1 MPHSKLCMLYAVC
14 CALHVRAGHARRA
27 LPALL
32 VHVVDVTIDAPAR
45 YPDLF
50 TYFNVWISFSFLSAI
65 SDGLLPDL
73 IRSDPIRSDPIR

>member
-1 MPHSKLCMLYAVC
+1 MLYAVC

-65 SDGLLPDL
+65 SDGLLRRVL
-73 IRSDPIRSDPIR
+73 CCTSHGMSSSISSSMRSA